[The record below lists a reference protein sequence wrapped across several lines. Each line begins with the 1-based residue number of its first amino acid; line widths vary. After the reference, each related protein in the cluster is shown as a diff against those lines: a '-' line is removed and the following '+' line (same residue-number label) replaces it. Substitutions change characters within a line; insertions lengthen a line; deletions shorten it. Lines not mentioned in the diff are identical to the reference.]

1 MLKKILIS
9 ISFFLS
15 FQANGQ
21 WWQQVTSSDFGF
33 FAIGAYTSFL
43 AHAYS
48 DDYVEPTAGSAVLAG
63 GAYIGVRT
71 MLEQQGVHFT
81 SESDKIK
88 SLALGVGVGSVA
100 GKGFRYGSR
109 SLHYLAGVLY
119 GRLVS
124 SSSSHDDVDE
134 KS

>member
-1 MLKKILIS
+1 MLKKNLIS

-15 FQANGQ
+15 LQAHGQ
-21 WWQQVTSSDFGF
+21 WWQHVTSPDLGF

-63 GAYIGVRT
+63 GAYFGVRT
-71 MLEQQGVHFT
+71 MLEQEGVHFT

-119 GRLVS
+119 GRLMSFS
-124 SSSSHDDVDE
+124 SSSSE
-134 KS
+134 IGEEL